1 MAANRINV
9 SLPQMEAYAVKL
21 EVVKENLEQILS
33 NLDDCMDRLA
43 EEWTGDAYDGYAEQY
58 QIIRFKLEKTIDYIN
73 SFIEA
78 IRQTAKNFAEADA
91 QIAQSIRS
99 ML

>member
-9 SLPQMEAYAVKL
+9 SPAEMRDYAVKL
-21 EVVKENLEQILS
+21 GLVKENLEQILS

-43 EEWTGDAYDGYAEQY
+43 EEWTGEAYDGYAEQY
-58 QIIRFKLEKTIDYIN
+58 QKIRFKLEKTIDYIN

-78 IRQTAKNFAEADA
+78 IRQTAKNFEEADA